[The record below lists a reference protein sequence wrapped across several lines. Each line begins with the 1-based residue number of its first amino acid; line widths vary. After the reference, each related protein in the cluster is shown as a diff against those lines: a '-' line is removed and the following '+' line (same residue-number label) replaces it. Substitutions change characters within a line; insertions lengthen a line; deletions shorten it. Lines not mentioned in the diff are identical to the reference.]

1 MSFLRIGSA
10 CNYGGGG
17 APKIAFRCYNSLNG
31 WMDIYSTFPYLCAF
45 VVRAARTQTSA
56 WARPEIFLK
65 KPTTERDGPS
75 QDETQIRKKKNE
87 PIHQRWWWWCW
98 PGPLGS
104 FRPRGVS
111 KVDKSSFDC
120 ETLFSESFPP
130 PLSLWRNSRLSLSC
144 IYYVLFQI
152 PCSFFSRLF
161 RWSLTQTPAVVISRS
176 LFFWLKWRAVNL
188 SSFLDLNQQHGGG
201 CCMARC
207 CCCVSPGAQDIYPFY
222 FFFLPI
228 LSAL

>member
-1 MSFLRIGSA
+1 
-10 CNYGGGG
+10 
-17 APKIAFRCYNSLNG
+17 
-31 WMDIYSTFPYLCAF
+31 MDIYSTFPYLCAF
-45 VVRAARTQTSA
+45 LVRAARTQTSG
-56 WARPEIFLK
+56 ARPEIFLK

-75 QDETQIRKKKNE
+75 QDETQITKKKNE
-87 PIHQRWWWWCW
+87 PIHQRWWCW

-130 PLSLWRNSRLSLSC
+130 SLSLWRNSRLSLSC

-152 PCSFFSRLF
+152 PCSFFF
-161 RWSLTQTPAVVISRS
+161 PTFSLVADPNAGCCYFPFTF
-176 LFFWLKWRAVNL
+176 FFWLKWRAVNL

-222 FFFLPI
+222 FFSPSYPI
-228 LSAL
+228 RLIR